1 MQAWLGGKSCFS
13 HTNASNFR
21 RQLQSLLWDIR
32 LKILRLPKFNMLFQL
47 VLTKV
52 FKSELL
58 LRLPIVG
65 RVIKSCKEPIETLVG
80 LKISN
85 RAWKF
90 SGTQGIKQLMYVLK
104 LFQDSPSARI
114 RSTETLRIMYP
125 GYPVFDRIQRIHLR
139 CGSFGSII
147 CFWILAKEQN
157 IRFQII
163 IGNFDFSKETYPKF
177 VPLESKKLTKTYIQ
191 QGIPTGFITL
201 ALWLS
206 EW

>member
-1 MQAWLGGKSCFS
+1 MLLTFGGRCNRYF
-13 HTNASNFR
+13 
-21 RQLQSLLWDIR
+21 WDIR

-52 FKSELL
+52 FKSELFSW
-58 LRLPIVG
+58 
-65 RVIKSCKEPIETLVG
+65 SCDQVMQRAYWDPRTG
-80 LKISN
+80 LKMSN

-104 LFQDSPSARI
+104 LFQDSLSVRI
-114 RSTETLRIMYP
+114 RRRETLRIMYP

-139 CGSFGSII
+139 YGSFGSII
-147 CFWILAKEQN
+147 RFWILAKEQN
-157 IRFQII
+157 IRFRII
-163 IGNFDFSKETYPKF
+163 IGNLDFSKEKYPKF